1 MEEIIYFQNNNSAI
15 SCYSMDFSGISKQN
29 AHGGRN
35 VMPRCSVR
43 RGRSWGLRQP
53 YVTSHLLPVFIL
65 QSRLHESLKQ
75 RMWSVGSGLELG
87 VSLGGYEERMLR
99 KLAHLHDTSV
109 RGQTGQTKT
118 VFGEDG
124 TIIVVNLITM
134 TMSLGDILLSVE
146 LISTGILIQYT
157 RVCTQS

>member
-1 MEEIIYFQNNNSAI
+1 
-15 SCYSMDFSGISKQN
+15 
-29 AHGGRN
+29 
-35 VMPRCSVR
+35 
-43 RGRSWGLRQP
+43 
-53 YVTSHLLPVFIL
+53 
-65 QSRLHESLKQ
+65 
-75 RMWSVGSGLELG
+75 MWSVGSGLELG
-87 VSLGGYEERMLR
+87 VSLGGYEERMLG

-109 RGQTGQTKT
+109 RRQSGQTQT
-118 VFGEDG
+118 VLGEDG

>member
-1 MEEIIYFQNNNSAI
+1 MSKLPDRCF
-15 SCYSMDFSGISKQN
+15 CFDF
-29 AHGGRN
+29 A
-35 VMPRCSVR
+35 
-43 RGRSWGLRQP
+43 WL
-53 YVTSHLLPVFIL
+53 VTLNLFPVLIL

-75 RMWSVGSGLELG
+75 RMGSVGSGLELG
-87 VSLGGYEERMLR
+87 VSLGGYEEGVLG
-99 KLAHLHDTSV
+99 KLAHFHDTSV

-124 TIIVVNLITM
+124 AIIVVDLITM